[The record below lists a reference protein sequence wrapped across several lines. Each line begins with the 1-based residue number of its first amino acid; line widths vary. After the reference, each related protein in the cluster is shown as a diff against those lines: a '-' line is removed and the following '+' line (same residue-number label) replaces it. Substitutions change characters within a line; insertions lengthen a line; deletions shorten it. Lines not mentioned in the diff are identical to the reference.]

1 VERQEEAGGG
11 RTHAGEQLAERSVAP
26 PSPRSV
32 VTSNQGNVI
41 RGGGRAHPSSDNSA
55 AAGAEAEAE
64 HALGYAR
71 T

>member
-32 VTSNQGNVI
+32 V
-41 RGGGRAHPSSDNSA
+41 GGGRAHPSSDNSA